1 MQKIKWVLFHTPEEL
16 FIRTAKHFE
25 AEVNKLSNNKFE
37 FDILTL
43 DDYQNKYNEGRPCDL
58 FADLRN
64 GKIHMSQMYIFSL
77 AFSNATDFLA
87 LGLPFLFKDHD
98 HASRVFES
106 KVGEDLLT
114 HLKDTLQ
121 IKGLSFTYS
130 GGYKVMASDSPINCV
145 DDFQK
150 LTYAKSG
157 NGLWTDMFQALG
169 AKESSDFKKANFRQT
184 TLPRYHADAANHQ
197 RFCTDTQHS
206 MYLTT
211 ILMNDNL
218 WTNFDSDTKEI
229 FKYAAKV
236 TAKAERVQSVA
247 DGEKI
252 ASSPAIYNQHGID
265 QMLYFSDEEQNR
277 LKETLSPLINK
288 WKPYF
293 SQGLVDRIQAA

>member
-16 FIRTAKHFE
+16 FIRTARHFE
-25 AEVNKLSNNKFE
+25 EEVNNLSNNKFE
-37 FDILTL
+37 FEILTL
-43 DDYQNKYNEGRPCDL
+43 NDYQNKYNDGKPCDL
-58 FADLRN
+58 FADLRA

-77 AFSNATDFLA
+77 AFSSATDFLA
-87 LGLPFLFKDHD
+87 LGLPFLFKDHN
-98 HASRVFES
+98 HASRVFEGD
-106 KVGEDLLT
+106 VGAGLLD

-130 GGYKVMASDSPINCV
+130 GGYKVMASDTPINSV

-150 LTYAKSG
+150 LTYAKNR
-157 NGLWTDMFQALG
+157 NGLWMDMFQTLG
-169 AKESSDFKKANFRQT
+169 ANEVSDFTKANFKQT
-184 TLPRYHADAANHQ
+184 TLPRYHADASEHQ
-197 RFCTDTQHS
+197 RFCTDTAHS

-211 ILMNDNL
+211 ILMNDSL

-236 TAKAERVQSVA
+236 TAKAERNQSVA

-265 QMLYFSDEEQNR
+265 QMLYLSDDEQFR